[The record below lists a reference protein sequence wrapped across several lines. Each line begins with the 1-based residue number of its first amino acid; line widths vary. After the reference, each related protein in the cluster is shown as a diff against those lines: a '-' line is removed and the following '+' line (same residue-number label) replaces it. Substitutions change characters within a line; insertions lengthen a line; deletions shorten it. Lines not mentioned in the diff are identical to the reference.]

1 MYELKIGKKNYKVQ
15 FGINSF
21 CDTDLMDRTKTII
34 KLMADNGVFDGEQA
48 DENEVESIMK
58 NMDAF
63 KDVIITTRELL
74 FVGFKKHNPVESVEE
89 VGDLMDNFIDNGGNI
104 IEVFSKLVEELI
116 SKGFM
121 ADLGKQA

>member
-21 CDTDLMDRTKTII
+21 CDTNLMDRTKSII
-34 KLMADNGVFDGEQA
+34 KLMAENGLLDGEQTE
-48 DENEVESIMK
+48 DNEVESILK
-58 NMDAF
+58 KMDAF
-63 KDVIITTRELL
+63 KDVIVTTRDLL
-74 FVGFKKHNPVESVEE
+74 FVGFRKHNPVETVEE
-89 VGDLMDNFIDNGGNI
+89 VGDLMDSFIDNGGNI

-121 ADLGKQA
+121 ADLGKQV